1 MKRFTQLTEAEF
13 DSFSRSFRPSNF
25 LQSAAMGRSQTER
38 GQTVYYYGLKDNDRV
53 IAAGLF
59 TIRPVRKIFRI
70 ATAIG
75 GLLMDYSNKADLQL
89 IRQGLI
95 EAFGKKGVVKVSFNP
110 PFTLVQRDINGV
122 IVAGGRDRHDW
133 VDNLIGAGFN
143 HHGYHNQY
151 GTIDS
156 RWFFVKDLRNINDP
170 EELIMTFDTQNRW
183 ATRKTQKLGITVRDL
198 SYDELERFVEL
209 MEHTSERRGFDNRD
223 LEYFQSVYRQFNQQD
238 ELRVL
243 VAELDLGRHEQ
254 ELIRLKQ
261 EQEAELT
268 EASERHAHRPTKKM
282 ANRVRVAQ
290 EAIDGFEQK
299 LADLE
304 QLRVD
309 GPVILLAGAL
319 FIRLGDTVT
328 YLFSGAYDKYLS
340 FNAPYAIQW
349 AAMNW
354 ALESGSAFYDFY
366 ITSGKYAGYDDE
378 GVYHFKKGFDGF
390 VVEKPGK
397 FSLITKPILG
407 KLFHMI
413 AKEN

>member
-110 PFTLVQRDINGV
+110 PFTLVERDINGD
-122 IVAGGRDRHDW
+122 IVAGGSDRHDW

-156 RWFFVKDLRNINDP
+156 RWFFVKDLRHINGP

-223 LEYFQSVYRQFNQQD
+223 LEYFQSLYRQFNQQD

-243 VAELDLGRHEQ
+243 VAELDLDRHEQ
-254 ELIRLKQ
+254 ELIHLKQ

-268 EASERHAHRPTKKM
+268 EATERHAHRPTKKWPT
-282 ANRVRVAQ
+282 
-290 EAIDGFEQK
+290 G
-299 LADLE
+299 
-304 QLRVD
+304 
-309 GPVILLAGAL
+309 
-319 FIRLGDTVT
+319 
-328 YLFSGAYDKYLS
+328 SGWRRKPSMVLNKSWPTWNNSELMDRSFYWPELYLS
-340 FNAPYAIQW
+340 GLATQ
-349 AAMNW
+349 
-354 ALESGSAFYDFY
+354 
-366 ITSGKYAGYDDE
+366 
-378 GVYHFKKGFDGF
+378 
-390 VVEKPGK
+390 
-397 FSLITKPILG
+397 
-407 KLFHMI
+407 
-413 AKEN
+413 